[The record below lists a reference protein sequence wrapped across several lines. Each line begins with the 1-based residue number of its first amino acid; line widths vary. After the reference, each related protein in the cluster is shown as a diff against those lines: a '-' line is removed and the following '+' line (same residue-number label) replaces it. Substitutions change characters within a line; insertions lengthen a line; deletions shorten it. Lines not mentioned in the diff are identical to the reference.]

1 MWLSSG
7 YRRRGASPG
16 GSRSRCLTAAPP
28 RCAVAAS
35 MGNRRSTPRML
46 LRRWPATR
54 IGAGRPPSPTVA
66 GHAPRHDESVP
77 SRRPAA
83 VDMRCLSARR
93 RCRTIATAGALRG
106 GGAGLLRSSTKIT
119 KETDFEQRAETAR
132 EVRQRRLA
140 PPRLPSAPFGSAF
153 GLLRLLSVPFGSV
166 HFGSL
171 RLPAASS

>member
-77 SRRPAA
+77 SRRPAD

-106 GGAGLLRSSTKIT
+106 GGGGALTLVHEDNQGDRLRTTRRDGQRGSSATTRPPSASFGSVRLRVRLASAPFGSLRLRS
-119 KETDFEQRAETAR
+119 
-132 EVRQRRLA
+132 L
-140 PPRLPSAPFGSAF
+140 RLPSAPCG
-153 GLLRLLSVPFGSV
+153 
-166 HFGSL
+166 
-171 RLPAASS
+171 